1 MDRFDLFDQAALTE
15 VINRPLT
22 TQWEDN
28 PRLGDLIAPMKSLAA
43 REAKLQT
50 RQTLAFGMA
59 PYRAPE
65 ATPTLYRGNQTW
77 RTEIISLALI
87 EEMERISEEQY
98 LALNSSDETVRRAAG
113 LEIVTRGRILAARNE
128 RRLEY
133 MRWQAFTGSLTVTY
147 PTGDEVFIDYGFKAN
162 QKVTAST
169 LWSDTTNADPVS
181 DLRTASNTIAANSGY
196 YGIRHHMSSDTYDLI
211 VRNQKVRALLTA
223 TGRSMLI
230 PTKQD
235 VLTLLRDGS
244 DIVIYDNGFRAET
257 VTNGT
262 DRGLPNSITR
272 FLPVGKVLTTTE
284 YQIEGVNIAETL
296 DGQCVVNNG
305 PNDLRIV
312 QGAASEVIVE
322 PLSHNTYMRVA
333 SARIPRL
340 IYPEAFHYMTVS

>member
-28 PRLGDLIAPMKSLAA
+28 PRLGDVIAPMKSLAA
-43 REAKLQT
+43 REAKLTT
-50 RQTLAFGMA
+50 RQTLAFGVA
-59 PYRAPE
+59 PFRAPD
-65 ATPTLYRGNQTW
+65 ATPTLYKGNQTW

-87 EEMERISEEQY
+87 EEMERIGEEQY

-113 LEIVTRGRILAARNE
+113 LDIVTRGRILAARNE
-128 RRLEY
+128 RRLEK
-133 MRWQAFTGSLTVTY
+133 MRWEAFSGSMTIAY
-147 PTGDEVFIDYGFKAN
+147 PTGDEVFVDYNFASN
-162 QKVTAST
+162 QKQTAGT
-169 LWSDTTNADPVS
+169 LWSDTTNADPIA
-181 DLRTASNTIAANSGY
+181 DLRAASNTVASNSGY
-196 YGIRHHMSSDTYDLI
+196 YGVRHHMSSDTYDYI

-235 VLTLLRDGS
+235 VLTLLRDGT
-244 DIVIYDNGFRAET
+244 DIVIYDNGYRAEGI
-257 VTNGT
+257 GT
-262 DRGLPNSITR
+262 SRGLPNSITR

-284 YQIEGVNIAETL
+284 YSIEGVNIAETL
-296 DGQCVVNNG
+296 DGQVVVNNG
-305 PNDLRIV
+305 PNDLKIV

-340 IYPEAFHYMTVS
+340 IYPEAFHWLTVA